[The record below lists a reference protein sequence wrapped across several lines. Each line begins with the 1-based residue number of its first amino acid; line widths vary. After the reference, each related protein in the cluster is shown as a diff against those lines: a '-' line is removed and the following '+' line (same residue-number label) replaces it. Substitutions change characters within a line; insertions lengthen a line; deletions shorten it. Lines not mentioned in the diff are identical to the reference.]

1 MTMHGSLKV
10 GRMQRA
16 NIAAQENGLCKQ
28 GYRKRVQS
36 ARRAGERMSKHKDTY
51 RVVPFPQSRKLVID
65 TLRLGQRRQIMHGL
79 IEVDITHTRQA
90 IRAYRART
98 GAGLS
103 LTAFVIA
110 CLGKAIEADTSLHA
124 YRNWRNQLVLFDE
137 VDVTTIIET
146 ELEGQ
151 SFPLAHI
158 IRAANRR
165 TAQDI
170 DREIQA
176 VRANPENSPSMR
188 QWQAARWFVLLPA
201 FLRHLVYRAIF
212 RDPHTIKRTVGT
224 VIVTAVGMF
233 GVGGGW
239 GIGLPNYT
247 LSLTLG
253 GTSRKPGVVREQ
265 IAIRDYLSIT
275 ISIDHAIV
283 DGAPAA
289 RFARRL
295 KQLIESADG
304 LEDSLEDGLEDGLED
319 DRAEEHEKQKRRST

>member
-1 MTMHGSLKV
+1 
-10 GRMQRA
+10 
-16 NIAAQENGLCKQ
+16 
-28 GYRKRVQS
+28 
-36 ARRAGERMSKHKDTY
+36 MSKPTDTY
-51 RVVPFPQSRKLVID
+51 RTVPFPPSRRLVID
-65 TLRLGQRRQIMHGL
+65 SMRLGRRKHIMHGL
-79 IEVDITHTRQA
+79 LEVDITQTRQA

-110 CLGKAIEADTSLHA
+110 CLGHAIDEDKTLHA
-124 YRNWRNQLVLFDE
+124 YRTWRNRLVLFDD

-146 ELEGQ
+146 RLEGQ

-158 IRAANRR
+158 LRAVNRR

-176 VRANPENSPSMR
+176 VRAHPEASPSMR
-188 QWQAARWFVLLPA
+188 QWRGGEWFVRLPA
-201 FLRHLVYRAIF
+201 FVRNLVYWGIF
-212 RDPHTIKRTVGT
+212 RDPRTIKRTVGT
-224 VIVTAVGMF
+224 VMVTAVGMF
-233 GVGGGW
+233 GVGSGW

-253 GTSRKPGVVREQ
+253 GTSKKPGVVRGQ
-265 IAIRDYLSIT
+265 IAIRDYLSLT

-289 RFARRL
+289 RFTRRL
-295 KQLIESADG
+295 KQLIERAEG
-304 LEDSLEDGLEDGLED
+304 LEAAD
-319 DRAEEHEKQKRRST
+319 